1 MRVIFE
7 KEIDVES
14 ILVTPRPHWKC
25 KSCKNYGKSP
35 SCPPNAPSWKEF
47 KELLQHYQKALLIK
61 FEIEGDFE
69 NEKRE
74 ILRFLLEK
82 ERELMRKGYTFAL
95 SLFPGECNLCE
106 KCEVPCKF
114 PENMR
119 FSLSAVGV
127 EVAKLTKISGDEK
140 ALIALILID

>member
-1 MRVIFE
+1 MKVLFE
-7 KEIDVES
+7 KEISVES
-14 ILVTPRPHWKC
+14 ISVSPRPYWKC
-25 KSCKNYGKSP
+25 RNCRNYDKSP

-47 KELLQHYQKALLIK
+47 KELLQHYRKALLIK
-61 FEIEGDFE
+61 FEIGEDFE

-74 ILRFLLEK
+74 ILKFLLEK

-95 SLFPGECNLCE
+95 ALFPGNCNLCE

-114 PENMR
+114 PEKMR

-127 EVAKLTKISGDEK
+127 EVVKLAKISSEEN
-140 ALIALILID
+140 ALIALVLVD

>member
-14 ILVTPRPHWKC
+14 IPVTPRPHWKC
-25 KSCKNYGKSP
+25 KNCKNYGKSP

-47 KELLQHYQKALLIK
+47 KELLSHYRKALLLK
-61 FEIEGDFE
+61 FEFGDDFE

-74 ILRFLLEK
+74 IIRFLLEK
-82 ERELMRKGYTFAL
+82 ELELMRKGYTFAL
-95 SLFPGECNLCE
+95 ALFPGNCNICE
-106 KCEVPCKF
+106 RCEVPCNF
-114 PENMR
+114 PEKMR
-119 FSLSAVGV
+119 FSLSAVGI
-127 EVAKLTKISGDEK
+127 EVAKLTKISCDER